1 MDMDS
6 TIATPLNPDDP
17 REIGQFKI
25 IGLLGVGGMGEVYL
39 GTADEG
45 YVAVKRVRPRVV
57 NRERFKREVGI
68 LYRVPVGVAPGVLAN
83 DSTVTR
89 PWFATEYVPGVT
101 VDDAVR
107 LHGPLPPETL
117 WLLLAETAEQLRAVH
132 EVKIVHRDLKPA
144 NLMLVR
150 NGVQLIDFGIAR
162 AADLA
167 KLTKSGESY
176 GTRGYIAPEQEA
188 GDPDVA
194 SAADVYALGAL
205 LLYAASGRTP
215 GVVPDIEPLRAMDT
229 DLASVIESCLAAD
242 PQTRPTAVE
251 LAGEARKHVPDTH
264 SFWPPEV
271 MERIEARREFAATP
285 VGKIDTLPPMLE
297 LESSQESAPGSG
309 LRSGSGS
316 GSAESQGAESGSVT
330 PPMPPA
336 GPRDVPSSAASAPK
350 PRRQSLLWLVV
361 VVTVVAGA
369 AVGTYFGITHTQSTG
384 TRAGTIT
391 HSTSTLVAGG
401 HASSAPSST
410 VTASA
415 KASASASSSATRTQS
430 TLPSTA
436 ASSGSSSEATTS
448 SGDSAASSSTTSTKA
463 ATTAV
468 ASPTSS
474 SICAINGGDDTTQ
487 VPGSEADTDEM
498 YGDAACSAW
507 LDNNGSGDL
516 AGVLNTSWDQSCVAE
531 LFRSDGVAYKFAASW
546 AAEKTSFIS
555 DEGFTMW
562 ICVWNASAEST
573 STECSPHFAMNGD
586 SPVKQ

>member
-6 TIATPLNPDDP
+6 TIAIPLNPDDP

-57 NRERFKREVGI
+57 DRERFKREVGI

-107 LHGPLPPETL
+107 LHGPLPPDTL
-117 WLLLAETAEQLRAVH
+117 WLLLAETAEQLGAVH

-150 NGVQLIDFGIAR
+150 NGVKLIDFGIAR

-167 KLTKSGESY
+167 KLTKGGESY

-188 GDPDVA
+188 GDPGVA
-194 SAADVYALGAL
+194 SAADVFALGAL

-229 DLASVIESCLAAD
+229 ELAAVIESCLIAD
-242 PQTRPTAVE
+242 PQARPTAVE
-251 LAGEARKHVPDTH
+251 LAVAARKHVPDTH

-297 LESSQESAPGSG
+297 LD
-309 LRSGSGS
+309 SGSGS
-316 GSAESQGAESGSVT
+316 GLESESASAESGEAESEFAT

-336 GPRDVPSSAASAPK
+336 GPRDDPSSAESAAK
-350 PRRQSLLWLVV
+350 PRRRLLWAVV

-369 AVGTYFGITHTQSTG
+369 AVGTYFGITHTQSTNP
-384 TRAGTIT
+384 RAGTIT
-391 HSTSTLVAGG
+391 HPTSTLVAGG
-401 HASSAPSST
+401 HASSAPSSST
-410 VTASA
+410 GTASA
-415 KASASASSSATRTQS
+415 KGSASASSSATSTAS

-436 ASSGSSSEATTS
+436 ASSGGSSKA
-448 SGDSAASSSTTSTKA
+448 AASSGNGAAATTTTSTKA

-474 SICAINGGDDTTQ
+474 SISAINGGDDTTQ

-562 ICVWNASAEST
+562 ICVWNSSAEST
-573 STECSPHFAMNGD
+573 STECSPHFAMSGD
-586 SPVKQ
+586 TPVKQ

>member
-1 MDMDS
+1 MDS
-6 TIATPLNPDDP
+6 AIATPLNPDDP

-57 NRERFKREVGI
+57 DHERFKREVGI
-68 LYRVPVGVAPGVLAN
+68 LHRVPIGVAPSVLAS

-107 LHGPLPPETL
+107 LHGPLLPDTL
-117 WLLLAETAEQLRAVH
+117 WLLLAETSAQLRAVH
-132 EVKIVHRDLKPA
+132 EAKIVHR
-144 NLMLVR
+144 
-150 NGVQLIDFGIAR
+150 
-162 AADLA
+162 
-167 KLTKSGESY
+167 
-176 GTRGYIAPEQEA
+176 
-188 GDPDVA
+188 
-194 SAADVYALGAL
+194 
-205 LLYAASGRTP
+205 
-215 GVVPDIEPLRAMDT
+215 
-229 DLASVIESCLAAD
+229 
-242 PQTRPTAVE
+242 
-251 LAGEARKHVPDTH
+251 
-264 SFWPPEV
+264 
-271 MERIEARREFAATP
+271 
-285 VGKIDTLPPMLE
+285 
-297 LESSQESAPGSG
+297 
-309 LRSGSGS
+309 
-316 GSAESQGAESGSVT
+316 
-330 PPMPPA
+330 
-336 GPRDVPSSAASAPK
+336 
-350 PRRQSLLWLVV
+350 
-361 VVTVVAGA
+361 
-369 AVGTYFGITHTQSTG
+369 YFGVTHTQSTNP
-384 TRAGTIT
+384 RAGVIT

-415 KASASASSSATRTQS
+415 KASASASANATSARS

-436 ASSGSSSEATTS
+436 ASTSEA
-448 SGDSAASSSTTSTKA
+448 AASSGKSAAVATTTTSTKA
-463 ATTAV
+463 AATAV

-474 SICAINGGDDTTQ
+474 SISAINGGDDTTQ

-507 LDNNGSGDL
+507 LDDNGSGDL

-562 ICVWNASAEST
+562 I
-573 STECSPHFAMNGD
+573 
-586 SPVKQ
+586 